1 MNWMAGFLGYS
12 AFVLSLL
19 VIAGVGYYYAD
30 EVENWATRKLSKG
43 AQPADE

>member
-12 AFVLSLL
+12 TFVLSLL

-30 EVENWATRKLSKG
+30 ELERWAIRKLSKRP
-43 AQPADE
+43 QPTDE